1 MLQKLNSK
9 IIINMSSLSELSQE
23 DLTFLKNRSFKVQN
37 FEEIYKYNIK
47 NYTLNNLP
55 LLIVLNK
62 IFFKFKSRN
71 FILFYS
77 QYYNTYSNYFNKFI
91 IYSELKINALFE

>member
-1 MLQKLNSK
+1 MF
-9 IIINMSSLSELSQE
+9 I
-23 DLTFLKNRSFKVQN
+23 SF
-37 FEEIYKYNIK
+37 K

-91 IYSELKINALFE
+91 IYAELNINALFDLFFKIYSSIFLYI